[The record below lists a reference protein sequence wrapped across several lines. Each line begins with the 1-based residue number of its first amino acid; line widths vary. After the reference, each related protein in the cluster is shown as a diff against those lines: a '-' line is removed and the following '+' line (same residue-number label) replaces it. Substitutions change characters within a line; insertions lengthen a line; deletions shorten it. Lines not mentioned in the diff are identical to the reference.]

1 MYMSPHVI
9 MGVHVETSGLRV
21 FPSFQP
27 MILANLYNDRMN
39 FWERLYNTVF
49 YHSFFAFWEYNYFP
63 WVDEFLTQNNGGR
76 ELHVKD
82 LLKNASLYI
91 SNADL
96 ASEPPSPMIPNII
109 HAGGMHCRPAKP
121 VPKKLESW
129 IQKGNQGFIYFSLG
143 STVKGADMPENFRRM
158 FIAVF
163 KRFSEYQ
170 IFWKWETEHMDDL
183 PSNVMLSKWMP
194 QQDLLGHS
202 DCKLFITHG
211 GLLSTQEATY
221 HGVPV
226 VGIGIGIDQ
235 MTNMKK
241 TESMGA
247 GIALEWNK
255 LTVDQ
260 LVSAIERVLRDR
272 R

>member
-1 MYMSPHVI
+1 
-9 MGVHVETSGLRV
+9 
-21 FPSFQP
+21 
-27 MILANLYNDRMN
+27 
-39 FWERLYNTVF
+39 
-49 YHSFFAFWEYNYFP
+49 
-63 WVDEFLTQNNGGR
+63 
-76 ELHVKD
+76 
-82 LLKNASLYI
+82 
-91 SNADL
+91 
-96 ASEPPSPMIPNII
+96 
-109 HAGGMHCRPAKP
+109 
-121 VPKKLESW
+121 
-129 IQKGNQGFIYFSLG
+129 
-143 STVKGADMPENFRRM
+143 M

-255 LTVDQ
+255 LTEDQ
-260 LVSAIERVLRDR
+260 LVTAIERVLRDPSVANR
-272 R
+272 SLILRDQPETPLDRAAFWTEFVIKHRGAPHLRSAGGYLTW